1 MQNKQFGC
9 AYLLTPKDGK
19 QSAKSGYNSV
29 TYGLPNLR
37 QFLYKGEML
46 QHGLISSLTISNLSS
61 KGGTGSG
68 TLVTLKGKAYTS
80 GTITLIG
87 REAIKIPGDADEL
100 FRDILTSE

>member
-1 MQNKQFGC
+1 MKNKQFGC
-9 AYLLTPKDGK
+9 AYLLTPRNGK
-19 QSAKSGYNSV
+19 LSEGSGYNSV

-37 QFLYKGEML
+37 QYLYKGQKL

-68 TLVTLKGKAYTS
+68 TLVTLKGKPYTS

-87 REAIKIPGDADEL
+87 REAIKIAGDADEL
-100 FRDILTSE
+100 FRDL